1 MPTKRRTR
9 AFGFDLFG
17 QTLGSFQPMANFF
30 IGQIYV
36 NFGTFLFG
44 GLKSSML
51 DQTLNPSCI
60 NNAINARRLPLAPFV
75 YTLVRP
81 SMTTIVVNN
90 SVFRAFFEKQ
100 RLTRP
105 NFIDWYRNLRIV
117 LSVED
122 KLPFLEHPIH
132 AMPIPPAGQVLP
144 PDVLATHAAW
154 VKASKE
160 IAGLVLMTMEP
171 DIQKNLE
178 QLGAYDMLKELK
190 MLFAQ

>member
-1 MPTKRRTR
+1 MMNRYCTMACKAYRICAGSCMIMALNSDNSYLR
-9 AFGFDLFG
+9 DI
-17 QTLGSFQPMANFF
+17 LGDILGKDMH
-30 IGQIYV
+30 Y
-36 NFGTFLFG
+36 
-44 GLKSSML
+44 
-51 DQTLNPSCI
+51 
-60 NNAINARRLPLAPFV
+60 PFTHD
-75 YTLVRP
+75 YT
-81 SMTTIVVNN
+81 VVNN

-100 RLTRP
+100 ILTGP

-160 IAGLVLMTMEP
+160 IVGLVLMTMEP

-178 QLGAYDMLKELK
+178 
-190 MLFAQ
+190 